1 MNSLFRIK
9 AVLVK
14 EFRQLS
20 RDRITFGMVV
30 MIPLI
35 QLLLFGFAIN
45 TDVRNIPIGVV
56 DQSDSSFSRLL
67 VESVKVTQVIR
78 VKQHYLT
85 VNEAEKAI
93 ASGDIRAAL
102 ILPSDL
108 VARSQQQ
115 RELGQWL
122 IDGSDTM
129 IAGALLGLKNMPLTD
144 LPTLGIQPLTPTF
157 EITLLYNP
165 SRRSAV
171 NIVPGLLGVILTM
184 TMILFTSA
192 AIVRER
198 ERGNLELLITT
209 PVHSIELMIGKIVP
223 YIFVGLIQVAIILG
237 LGHFIFA
244 VPINGA
250 LSQILFG
257 TLLFIS
263 ASLTLGLVIS
273 TIANTQLQAMQMT
286 VFILLPSILLS
297 GFMFPYEGMPTA
309 AQWLSELLPATHF
322 MRLIRGIVLR
332 GADLADLWRDTL
344 WLALFTLF
352 GLMLAALRFKKI
364 ARLALYWGKQSDS
377 TEKYERDSEIER
389 KNSIRKCTANDH

>member
-223 YIFVGLIQVAIILG
+223 YI
-237 LGHFIFA
+237 
-244 VPINGA
+244 
-250 LSQILFG
+250 
-257 TLLFIS
+257 LL
-263 ASLTLGLVIS
+263 V
-273 TIANTQLQAMQMT
+273 
-286 VFILLPSILLS
+286 
-297 GFMFPYEGMPTA
+297 
-309 AQWLSELLPATHF
+309 
-322 MRLIRGIVLR
+322 
-332 GADLADLWRDTL
+332 
-344 WLALFTLF
+344 
-352 GLMLAALRFKKI
+352 
-364 ARLALYWGKQSDS
+364 
-377 TEKYERDSEIER
+377 
-389 KNSIRKCTANDH
+389 

>member
-1 MNSLFRIK
+1 MIPSLARMK
-9 AVLVK
+9 AIIVK

-45 TDVRNIPIGVV
+45 TDIRNIPVGVV
-56 DQSDSSFSRLL
+56 DQSGSTAGR
-67 VESVKVTQVIR
+67 VVTESVKVTQVVS
-78 VKQHYLT
+78 VKETFATPQ
-85 VNEAEKAI
+85 EAQKAI
-93 ASGDIRAAL
+93 EDGRVRAVL
-102 ILPSDL
+102 ILPDDL
-108 VARSQQQ
+108 TQ
-115 RELGQWL
+115 RIVDGREIGQWL
-122 IDGSDTM
+122 VDGSDTM
-129 IAGALLGLKNMPLTD
+129 ISSAIMALRNMPLTD
-144 LPTLGIQPLTPTF
+144 FDFDIRPAPSKTF
-157 EITLLYNP
+157 EVALFYNP

-209 PVHSIELMIGKIVP
+209 PVHSIELMVAKIVP
-223 YIFVGLIQVAIILG
+223 YIFVGLIQVFIILG

-250 LSQILFG
+250 ISQILLG
-257 TLLFIS
+257 TLLFIA

-297 GFMFPYEGMPTA
+297 GFMFPYEGMPVA
-309 AQWLSELLPATHF
+309 AQWISEALPATHF
-322 MRLIRGIVLR
+322 MRMIRGIVLR
-332 GADLADLWRDTL
+332 GADLVDLWRDTL
-344 WLALFTLF
+344 WLAGFTVL
-352 GLMLAALRFKKI
+352 GLLVASKRFKKT
-364 ARLALYWGKQSDS
+364 LD
-377 TEKYERDSEIER
+377 
-389 KNSIRKCTANDH
+389 

>member
-1 MNSLFRIK
+1 MNSFYRMK
-9 AVLVK
+9 AVMVK

-35 QLLLFGFAIN
+35 QLILFGYAIN
-45 TDVRNIPIGVV
+45 TDVRNIPVAVV
-56 DQSDSSFSRLL
+56 DQSQSTFGRLL
-67 VESVKVTQVIR
+67 TESIKVTQVIT
-78 VKQHYLT
+78 VTTQYSTAKQ
-85 VNEAEKAI
+85 AEKAI
-93 ASGDIRAAL
+93 EQGDVRAAL
-102 ILPSDL
+102 ILPKNL
-108 VARSQQQ
+108 LQRLQEG

-122 IDGSDTM
+122 VDGSDTI
-129 IAGALLGLKNMPLTD
+129 IASSILALKNMPLTD
-144 LPTLGIQPLTPTF
+144 FDFNIKPAVTPTF
-157 EITLLYNP
+157 EVTLLYNP

-209 PVHSIELMIGKIVP
+209 PVHPIELMIAKIVP
-223 YIFVGLIQVAIILG
+223 YIFVGLIQVFIILG

-244 VPINGA
+244 VPINGD

-263 ASLTLGLVIS
+263 ASLTLGLMIS
-273 TIANTQLQAMQMT
+273 TMANTQLQAMQMT

-297 GFMFPYEGMPTA
+297 GFIFPYEGMPVI
-309 AQWLSELLPATHF
+309 AQWIAEVLPATHF

-332 GADLADLWRDTL
+332 GANLDDLWKDTV
-344 WLALFTLF
+344 WLAAFTFL
-352 GLMLAALRFKKI
+352 GLIVASQRFKKS
-364 ARLALYWGKQSDS
+364 LD
-377 TEKYERDSEIER
+377 
-389 KNSIRKCTANDH
+389 

>member
-1 MNSLFRIK
+1 MMQSIARMK
-9 AVLVK
+9 AIMVK
-14 EFRQLS
+14 EIRQLS

-45 TDVRNIPIGVV
+45 TDVRNIPIAVV
-56 DQSDSSFSRLL
+56 DQSQSAAGR
-67 VESVKVTQVIR
+67 VITESVLVTQVVDITQR
-78 VKQHYLT
+78 FATPQQ
-85 VNEAEKAI
+85 AEQAI
-93 ASGDIRAAL
+93 QDGQVRAAL

-108 VARSQQQ
+108 TQRMAQG
-115 RELGQWL
+115 RELGQW
-122 IDGSDTM
+122 IVDGSDTM
-129 IAGALLGLKNMPLTD
+129 ISHAIMALQSMPLTD
-144 LPTLGIQPLTPTF
+144 FDFEIRPPAQKTF
-157 EITLLYNP
+157 EVALFYNP
-165 SRRSAV
+165 TQRSAV

-209 PVHSIELMIGKIVP
+209 PIHSMELMVAKIVP
-223 YIFVGLIQVAIILG
+223 YIFVGLIQVVIILG
-237 LGHFIFA
+237 LGHFIFG

-250 LSQILFG
+250 VSQILFG

-273 TIANTQLQAMQMT
+273 TIATTQLQAMQMT

-297 GFMFPYEGMPTA
+297 GFMFPYEGMPVI
-309 AQWLSELLPATHF
+309 AQWISEVLPATHF

-332 GADLADLWRDTL
+332 GADLTDLWRDSL
-344 WLALFTLF
+344 WLAGFTLL
-352 GLMLAALRFKKI
+352 GLLIASKRFKKS
-364 ARLALYWGKQSDS
+364 LD
-377 TEKYERDSEIER
+377 
-389 KNSIRKCTANDH
+389 

>member
-1 MNSLFRIK
+1 MMQSIARMK
-9 AVLVK
+9 AIMVK
-14 EFRQLS
+14 EIRQLS

-45 TDVRNIPIGVV
+45 TDVRNIPIAVV
-56 DQSDSSFSRLL
+56 DQSQSAAGR
-67 VESVKVTQVIR
+67 VITESVRVTQVVDITQR
-78 VKQHYLT
+78 FATPQQ
-85 VNEAEKAI
+85 AEQAI
-93 ASGDIRAAL
+93 QDGQVRAAL

-108 VARSQQQ
+108 TQRMAQG
-115 RELGQWL
+115 RELGQW
-122 IDGSDTM
+122 IVDGSDTM
-129 IAGALLGLKNMPLTD
+129 ISHAIMALQSMPLTD
-144 LPTLGIQPLTPTF
+144 FDFEIRPPAQKTF
-157 EITLLYNP
+157 EVALFYNP
-165 SRRSAV
+165 TQRSAV

-209 PVHSIELMIGKIVP
+209 PIHSMELMVAKIVP
-223 YIFVGLIQVAIILG
+223 YIFVGLIQVVIILG
-237 LGHFIFA
+237 LGHFIFG

-273 TIANTQLQAMQMT
+273 TIATTQLQAMQMT

-297 GFMFPYEGMPTA
+297 GFMFPYEGMPVI
-309 AQWLSELLPATHF
+309 AQWISEVLPATHF

-332 GADLADLWRDTL
+332 GADLTDLWRDSL
-344 WLALFTLF
+344 WLAGFTLL
-352 GLMLAALRFKKI
+352 GLFIASKRFKKS
-364 ARLALYWGKQSDS
+364 LD
-377 TEKYERDSEIER
+377 
-389 KNSIRKCTANDH
+389 